1 MRSNRA
7 RCPDDINNSPEGRA
21 KYEKGK
27 NMDAEKYLTTN
38 EKRICEQMRLT
49 AEEYLTAKRE
59 AREREEAE
67 EIAAVLKAK
76 AKKNGEE
83 L

>member
-1 MRSNRA
+1 
-7 RCPDDINNSPEGRA
+7 
-21 KYEKGK
+21 
-27 NMDAEKYLTTN
+27 MDAEKYLTTN